1 MRRLLL
7 PALLLILATACE
19 PRSTGTGA
27 PSLSAK
33 PALGDVCA
41 ALMSGGPLPAPPAVP
56 LSGDLPVRILAF
68 GDFGEQASRGAGEQ
82 RALARAMSAFHADHP
97 FDFGLT
103 LGDNFYPEGLSSPED
118 PRWESQWERLYS
130 PLGVRV
136 YATLGNHDHRAA
148 GSPEAEQKRSEL
160 SATWCLPRPWY
171 TYTAGPVQLFA
182 IETTVYDEPE
192 VVEGIDGAAQLAW
205 LDRAL
210 AASGARWKV
219 VYGHHP
225 IYSNGEHGRE
235 GNGTLPRIKER
246 ILPLL
251 RKHKVDVYL
260 AGHDHDL
267 QALAPEDGIHFF
279 VSGGGGRYLRGF
291 DLDQCRVWG
300 AERSH
305 GFTVLEADPLGVS
318 LSVSFVGIGRGGA
331 GEKAY
336 RVLRGPVP
344 IEKGATSPC
353 RRP

>member
-7 PALLLILATACE
+7 PALLPLLFTACE
-19 PRSTGTGA
+19 SREGTPAPGAKSTA
-27 PSLSAK
+27 S

-41 ALMSGGPLPAPPAVP
+41 ALMGDSPLPGPPAVP

-82 RALARAMSAFHADHP
+82 RQLARAMSAYHADHA

-103 LGDNFYPEGLSSPED
+103 LGDNFYPEGLASADD

-130 PLGVRV
+130 PLGVRF
-136 YATLGNHDHRAA
+136 YAILGNHDHRAA
-148 GSPEAEQKRSEL
+148 GSPEAEQKRSGK

-182 IETTVYDEPE
+182 IETTVYDEPA
-192 VVEGIDGAAQLAW
+192 VVEGIDGAAQLDW
-205 LDRAL
+205 LDKAL
-210 AASGARWKV
+210 AASNARWKI

-225 IYSNGEHGRE
+225 IYSNGEHGKE
-235 GNGTLPRIKER
+235 GNGALPRIKGPL
-246 ILPLL
+246 LPLL

-267 QALAPEDGIHFF
+267 QALAPEDGVHFF
-279 VSGGGGRYLRGF
+279 VSGAGGRYLRGF

-300 AERSH
+300 AERSY

-318 LSVSFVGIGRGGA
+318 LKVSFVGIG
-331 GEKAY
+331 GEGDKPY
-336 RVLRGPVP
+336 RLLWGPVP
-344 IEKGATSPC
+344 IEKGATSAC

>member
-1 MRRLLL
+1 MRRFTLLL
-7 PALLLILATACE
+7 ALLTYLTACE
-19 PRSTGTGA
+19 SREDTGA
-27 PSLSAK
+27 AAPGLQTTGS
-33 PALGDVCA
+33 PALGDICA
-41 ALMSGGPLPAPPAVP
+41 ALMGDAPLPGPPAVP
-56 LSGDLPVRILAF
+56 LSSDLPVRILAF

-82 RALARAMSAFHADHP
+82 RQLARAMSAFHADHP

-103 LGDNFYPEGLSSPED
+103 LGDNFYPSGLASADD

-130 PLGVRV
+130 PLGIRL
-136 YATLGNHDHRAA
+136 YAILGNHDHRAV
-148 GSPEAEQKRSEL
+148 GSPEAEQKRSEK

-205 LDRAL
+205 LDKAL
-210 AASGARWKV
+210 AQSNARWKV

-225 IYSNGEHGRE
+225 IYSNGEHGKE
-235 GNGTLPRIKER
+235 GNGALPRVKKPL
-246 ILPLL
+246 LPLL

-260 AGHDHDL
+260 SGHDHDL
-267 QALAPEDGIHFF
+267 QALAPEDGVHFF
-279 VSGGGGRYLRGF
+279 VSGAGGRYLRGF

-300 AERSH
+300 AERSY
-305 GFTVLEADPLGVS
+305 GFTVLETDPMGLS
-318 LSVSFVGIGRGGA
+318 LKVSFVGVGE
-331 GEKAY
+331 GEKPY
-336 RVLRGPVP
+336 RLLWGPVP

>member
-7 PALLLILATACE
+7 PALLPLLLTACE
-19 PRSTGTGA
+19 SHQGKTVSGEKATA
-27 PSLSAK
+27 S

-41 ALMSGGPLPAPPAVP
+41 ALMADGPLPGPPAVP

-68 GDFGEQASRGAGEQ
+68 GDFGEQPTHGYGEQ
-82 RALARAMSAFHADHP
+82 RGLSRVMAAYHDDHA
-97 FDFGLT
+97 FDFGIT
-103 LGDNFYPEGLSSPED
+103 LGDNFYPRGLSSPDD

-130 PLGVRV
+130 PLGVRI
-136 YATLGNHDHRAA
+136 YAVLGNHDHYEP
-148 GSPEAEQKRSEL
+148 GSPEAEQARSAK

-171 TYTAGPVQLFA
+171 TFTAGPVQLFA
-182 IETTVYDEPE
+182 VETTVYDKPE
-192 VVEGIDGAAQLAW
+192 EVEGIDGAAQLEW

-210 AASGARWKV
+210 AASRARWKV

-225 IYSNGEHGRE
+225 IYSNGEHGRP
-235 GNGTLPRIKER
+235 GRGSLPRVKGPL
-246 ILPLL
+246 LPLL
-251 RKHKVDVYL
+251 RKHKVDVYI

-279 VSGGGGRYLRGF
+279 VSGAGGRHLRGF

-300 AERSH
+300 AERSY

-318 LSVSFVGIGRGGA
+318 LKVSFVGE
-331 GEKAY
+331 GEGDEPYK
-336 RVLRGPVP
+336 LLWGPVDL
-344 IEKGATSPC
+344 EKGASSPC